1 MTDLQIVDE
10 IKANK
15 WEYTEYCFLC
25 LSKYYTKFACMMTHS
40 RKIFISISAYSAKS
54 RSENVPIRNILYESC
69 IPTFVGIH
77 PAFLDKKII
86 LPIPTSCK
94 VGSNV
99 KCPLIEKIEKS
110 SQLSQTT
117 LSLEGFFLWVW
128 LKLAPPSIVYKSVFI
143 QLCEATFV
151 QKVLNSSYMV
161 HIHAFLYVYLVI
173 LV

>member
-40 RKIFISISAYSAKS
+40 RKIFISISAYSAKL
-54 RSENVPIRNILYESC
+54 RSENVHIRNILYESC

-77 PAFLDKKII
+77 PAFLDKKNI
-86 LPIPTSCK
+86 LPIPTSGK

-99 KCPLIEKIEKS
+99 H
-110 SQLSQTT
+110 QLRR
-117 LSLEGFFLWVW
+117 LKNHHNYPRLPCHLKVFFYE
-128 LKLAPPSIVYKSVFI
+128 SD
-143 QLCEATFV
+143 
-151 QKVLNSSYMV
+151 
-161 HIHAFLYVYLVI
+161 
-173 LV
+173 